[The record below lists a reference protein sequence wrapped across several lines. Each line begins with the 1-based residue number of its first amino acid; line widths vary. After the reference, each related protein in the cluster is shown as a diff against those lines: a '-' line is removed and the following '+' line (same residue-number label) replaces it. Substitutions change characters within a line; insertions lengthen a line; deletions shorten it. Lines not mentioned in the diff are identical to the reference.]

1 MPQEILGSMVH
12 PRRLSLYGMI
22 NSFFGTARDVLD
34 PIVTALDGY
43 QTLATDVK
51 GRPAPPV
58 DVAKRLAELEP
69 HEQFDHIGA
78 SFVATTNL
86 GYAYVYAFK
95 LVHLLETD
103 QNCPAVTTS
112 APHLAELYD
121 ALPGSAQQALR
132 DVYSGISSHD
142 LTVELSPKSLR
153 RKSTNGDASGP
164 IDLRQQLQLWQ
175 SRAMLHESHRKL
187 AEATD
192 SSPISVFIPLGAMF
206 LLDEILAKVIAPKLG
221 LDYKTM
227 DREMSSGGGSP
238 ALEWDG
244 TSVSVSLP
252 DKRGRTIHASWDPAA
267 TSVIRIRESGTQE
280 WSPGFETPLN
290 KCTFVGLKPDTVYDV
305 QLTHKNAAGE
315 SEPALTTVK
324 TKA

>member
-1 MPQEILGSMVH
+1 MVH
-12 PRRLSLYGMI
+12 PRRQFLYGMI
-22 NSFFGTARDVLD
+22 SSFFGTARDVLD

-43 QTLATDVK
+43 QTLATDAE

-58 DVAKRLAELEP
+58 DVANRLAELAS
-69 HEQFDHIGA
+69 HERFDHIGA

-86 GYAYVYAFK
+86 GFAYVYAFE
-95 LVHLLETD
+95 LLHLLD
-103 QNCPAVTTS
+103 AGQNSPAVTSS
-112 APHLAELYD
+112 ALHLGELYD

-142 LTVELSPKSLR
+142 LTVELRPKSLR
-153 RKSTNGDASGP
+153 HKSTKGDASGP
-164 IDLRQQLQLWQ
+164 IDLRQQLHLWQ

-192 SSPISVFIPLGAMF
+192 SSPISLLIPLRAMF
-206 LLDEILAKVIAPKLG
+206 LLDEILAQVIAPKLG
-221 LDYKTM
+221 LSYKTM

-238 ALEWDG
+238 TLEWDG

-290 KCTFVGLKPDTVYDV
+290 KCTFVGLKADTVYDV

-315 SEPALTTVK
+315 SEPAFTTMK